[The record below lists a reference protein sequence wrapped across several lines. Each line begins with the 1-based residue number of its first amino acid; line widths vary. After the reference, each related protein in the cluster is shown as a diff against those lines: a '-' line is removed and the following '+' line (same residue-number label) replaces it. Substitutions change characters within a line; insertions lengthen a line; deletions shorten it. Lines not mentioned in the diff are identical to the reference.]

1 MAAIDDLKALLAE
14 TQTSIENIA
23 TDVDTLI
30 ALVSQPAPDLTE
42 VIAQATA
49 IRDRLAAVD
58 AKFPAS

>member
-42 VIAQATA
+42 VIAQAKA
-49 IRDRLAAVD
+49 IRERLAAED
-58 AKFPAS
+58 TKFPPS